1 LIHKSF
7 LFNFCFSPNEGSNL
21 AEDRKKQTEFSKAI
35 EPHLTSLYNT
45 ALRMTRNQHDAEDLV
60 QDTLFKA
67 YRAID
72 QFKKDTNFRAWIFRI
87 LINTFIT
94 GYRKS
99 IKEPQKISFDDLEEF
114 YLFKRLDETT
124 ELQEVS
130 KDDFL
135 ENLFDDDIKSA
146 LESLPYQ
153 FRLVVLLCDVEG
165 FSYNEIAE
173 IIDAPLGTVMSRLYR
188 GRKLLQRYL
197 WNYAKQRGYIGD
209 DFKQK
214 K

>member
-1 LIHKSF
+1 MII
-7 LFNFCFSPNEGSNL
+7 FCSNNSEEHVL
-21 AEDRKKQTEFSKAI
+21 VENRKKQTEFSKRI

-45 ALRMTRNQHDAEDLV
+45 ALRMTRNQHDAEDLL
-60 QDTLFKA
+60 QDSLYKA
-67 YRAID
+67 YRSLD

-87 LINTFIT
+87 LVNTFIT
-94 GYRKS
+94 AYRKAV
-99 IKEPQKISFDDLEEF
+99 KQPQKISYDDLEEF
-114 YLFKRLDETT
+114 FFFKRLDETAS
-124 ELQEVS
+124 LQEMP
-130 KDDFL
+130 KEEFL
-135 ENLFDDDIKSA
+135 ENLFDDDVKEA
-146 LESLPYQ
+146 LENLPYQ

-197 WNYAKQRGYIGD
+197 WDYAKKRGYITD